1 MTGRLR
7 AVLVECLV
15 PGYVSKM
22 SEVKSLMMTMGY
34 DIVQCMYQRRG
45 DYEPGLCIGRGKVE
59 EISEIVHR
67 RKVAAVAFANTLT
80 GGQVLRIQ
88 REMGEAKVLDRN
100 LVILELFEKRALT
113 LEAKLQ
119 ISLAKLL
126 YTYGWGRE
134 AVRRKGI
141 EREQVGVGGP
151 GGYPFSV
158 YEADVR
164 KRVSKLRDE
173 LRRIRKHKEMLR
185 VRREKLGFPVVALAG
200 YTQSGKTT
208 FFNKVVKESREV
220 GLGPFTTLST
230 SARRLRL
237 RSDRERDVILVDAI
251 GFVEDMHPLIL
262 DAFET
267 TLTEISSSDLIL
279 LFIDLSEDGVSISR
293 KASASKGIIN
303 RIAPSTPIVVCA
315 NKLDLV
321 RGGKELNSRLNVVHG
336 KFEGLIVPL
345 SAKTGENVDLLLDLA
360 DDLVHAKPRGEP
372 DAVMEN
378 AYNSSS
384 RILLPEGWH
393 GSSKI

>member
-1 MTGRLR
+1 MTGKLR

-22 SEVKSLMMTMGY
+22 SEVKSLMTTMGY
-34 DIVQCMYQRRG
+34 EIVQCISQRRG

-59 EISEIVHR
+59 EISDIVHQG
-67 RKVAAVAFANTLT
+67 KVAAVAFANTLT
-80 GGQVLRIQ
+80 GGQALRLQ
-88 REMGEAKVLDRN
+88 RKMGDAKVLDRN

-134 AVRRKGI
+134 VVRRKGI
-141 EREQVGVGGP
+141 EREQVGSGGP

-185 VRREKLGFPVVALAG
+185 VRREKLGYPVVALAG

-208 FFNKVVKESREV
+208 FFNKVVKESKEV
-220 GLGPFTTLST
+220 GLGPFTTLTT

-237 RSDRERDVILVDAI
+237 RSDLDVILVDAI

-262 DAFET
+262 DAFKT

-279 LFIDLSEDGVSISR
+279 LFLDLSEDDISISR
-293 KASASKGIIN
+293 KASASKEVIH
-303 RIAPSTPIVVCA
+303 RVAPSTPIVVCA
-315 NKLDLV
+315 NKLDLIGDG
-321 RGGKELNSRLNVVHG
+321 RGLSSRLSVIRK
-336 KFEGLIVPL
+336 KFEEPIVPL
-345 SAKTGENVDLLLDLA
+345 SAKTGENVKLLLDII
-360 DDLVHAKPRGEP
+360 DGLVHAGPREGQ
-372 DAVMEN
+372 DAAMEN
-378 AYNSSS
+378 AYNLSS
-384 RILLPEGWH
+384 RFLLPESGH
-393 GSSKI
+393 GSSKV

>member
-1 MTGRLR
+1 MTDRLR

-15 PGYVSKM
+15 PGYVSRM
-22 SEVKSLMMTMGY
+22 PEVKSLMVTMGY
-34 DIVQCMYQRRG
+34 EIVQCFFQKRG
-45 DYEPGLCIGRGKVE
+45 GYEPGLCIGRGKIE
-59 EISEIVHR
+59 EISDIVQQ

-88 REMGEAKVLDRN
+88 GKMGDAKVLDRN
-100 LVILELFEKRALT
+100 LVILELFEKRAMT

-119 ISLAKLL
+119 INLAKLL
-126 YTYGWGRE
+126 YTHGWGRE

-208 FFNKVVKESREV
+208 FFNKVVKESNEV

-237 RSDRERDVILVDAI
+237 RSDRDVILVDAI
-251 GFVEDMHPLIL
+251 GFVEDMHQLIL
-262 DAFET
+262 DAFKT

-279 LFIDLSEDGVSISR
+279 LFIDLSEDDVSISR
-293 KASASKGIIN
+293 KASASKEIIH
-303 RIAPSTPIVVCA
+303 RVAPSAPLVVCA

-321 RGGKELNSRLNVVHG
+321 RGGKNLSSRLSVIRKN
-336 KFEGLIVPL
+336 FEEPIVPL
-345 SAKTGENVDLLLDLA
+345 SAKTGENVKLLLDLT
-360 DDLVHAKPRGEP
+360 DDLVHAGPRGERA
-372 DAVMEN
+372 AVMEN
-378 AYNSSS
+378 AYNLSS
-384 RILLPEGWH
+384 RIQLPEDGH
-393 GSSKI
+393 GSSQV

>member
-7 AVLVECLV
+7 AVLVECRV

-34 DIVQCMYQRRG
+34 DIVQCIYQRRG

-134 AVRRKGI
+134 VVRRKGI

-208 FFNKVVKESREV
+208 FFNEVVKESREV

-237 RSDRERDVILVDAI
+237 RSDRDVILVDAI

-262 DAFET
+262 DAFGT

-279 LFIDLSEDGVSISR
+279 LFIDLSEDDVSISR
-293 KASASKGIIN
+293 KASASKEIIH
-303 RIAPSTPIVVCA
+303 RVAPSTPIVVCA

-321 RGGKELNSRLNVVHG
+321 RGGKELGSRLNVIRN
-336 KFEGLIVPL
+336 KFDESVVPL
-345 SAKTGENVDLLLDLA
+345 SAKTGENVTLLLDLA
-360 DDLVHAKPRGEP
+360 DELVHAGRRWKP
-372 DAVMEN
+372 DTLMEN
-378 AYNSSS
+378 AYNLSS
-384 RILLPEGWH
+384 RVLVPEGEH
-393 GSSKI
+393 GSSKV

>member
-15 PGYVSKM
+15 PGYVSRM
-22 SEVKSLMMTMGY
+22 TEVKSLMMTMGY
-34 DIVQCMYQRRG
+34 EIVQCMSQRRG

-59 EISEIVHR
+59 EIGEIVHR

-88 REMGEAKVLDRN
+88 RKMGDAKVLDRN
-100 LVILELFEKRALT
+100 LVILELFEKRAST

-151 GGYPFSV
+151 GGYPFSD

-173 LRRIRKHKEMLR
+173 LRRTRKHKEMLR

-208 FFNKVVKESREV
+208 FFNKVVRESREV

-230 SARRLRL
+230 SSRRLRL
-237 RSDRERDVILVDAI
+237 RSKGDVILVDAI

-279 LFIDLSEDGVSISR
+279 LFIDISEDDVSISR
-293 KASASKGIIN
+293 KASASKEIIHKV
-303 RIAPSTPIVVCA
+303 APSTPIVVCA

-321 RGGKELNSRLNVVHG
+321 GDGKELDSKLNVIHE
-336 KFEGLIVPL
+336 KFEGLMVPL

-360 DDLVHAKPRGEP
+360 GDLVHTGPQGES
-372 DAVMEN
+372 DAGMEN
-378 AYNSSS
+378 AYNLSS
-384 RILLPEGWH
+384 RIQLPEGVH
-393 GSSKI
+393 GSSKV

>member
-15 PGYVSKM
+15 PGYISRM
-22 SEVKSLMMTMGY
+22 SEVKSLMVTMGY
-34 DIVQCMYQRRG
+34 EIVQCISQKRG

-59 EISEIVHR
+59 EISEIVHQ

-88 REMGEAKVLDRN
+88 RKMGDAKVLDRN
-100 LVILELFEKRALT
+100 LVILELFEKRAMT

-119 ISLAKLL
+119 ITLAKLL

-134 AVRRKGI
+134 VVRRKGI

-164 KRVSKLRDE
+164 KRVSRLRDE

-208 FFNKVVKESREV
+208 FYNKVVRESNEV

-237 RSDRERDVILVDAI
+237 RSNRDVILVDAI

-279 LFIDLSEDGVSISR
+279 LFIDLSEDNVSIGR
-293 KASASKGIIN
+293 KASASKAII
-303 RIAPSTPIVVCA
+303 RKVAPSTPLVICA

-321 RGGKELNSRLNVVHG
+321 MGGRNLDSRLGMIRKN
-336 KFEGLIVPL
+336 FEEPIVPL
-345 SAKTGENVDLLLDLA
+345 SAKTGENVRFLLDLV
-360 DDLVHAKPRGEP
+360 DGQVHAGPRSEMTT
-372 DAVMEN
+372 AMEN
-378 AYNSSS
+378 AYNLSSG
-384 RILLPEGWH
+384 IQLPDDGH
-393 GSSKI
+393 GSGQV